1 MKEPGLK
8 RIAMIVAVCVLA
20 GALAGIAGSAAAPS
34 KSKAQAQAAKKGKK
48 AAKRQ
53 MRALRR
59 GFRGGFGHGG
69 PGGPMGGP
77 VHAEAVVPKPDGS
90 GFDTVTTDSG
100 TLNGVDGTTVD
111 IKEGT
116 DKATYKD
123 SVKIDVGSDAT
134 VFRNHK
140 KATLDDLKAG
150 DHVRVIQGPKGN
162 AVFAEDDAFIAQE
175 QKEHQS
181 WDHHGMGP
189 GGPPPPGGP
198 GGYPGD
204 PGTPPQNG

>member
-1 MKEPGLK
+1 MA
-8 RIAMIVAVCVLA
+8 IVVAVCAFA

-34 KSKAQAQAAKKGKK
+34 KKSATAAKTTKK
-48 AAKRQ
+48 AARKQ
-53 MRALRR
+53 ARALKRS
-59 GFRGGFGHGG
+59 FRGGFGPG
-69 PGGPMGGP
+69 PGFGHFMGGP

-111 IKEGT
+111 LKEGT

-134 VFRNHK
+134 VIRDGK
-140 KATLDDLKAG
+140 KATLADLKAG

-162 AVFAEDDAFIAQE
+162 AVFAADDAFIAQQ
-175 QKEHQS
+175 QK
-181 WDHHGMGP
+181 DHDGWRHDGFGHGA
-189 GGPPPPGGP
+189 PPPPGAP
-198 GGYPGD
+198 GAPGSYPGPD
-204 PGTPPQNG
+204 DQGGSNNNS